1 LHHADA
7 ILDCWRALMVAF
19 PLSRLLNSPDLADSG
34 VDHPKRTLMEA
45 EALPLM
51 DVVYAVARRMVGD
64 EARAEDLVQETYLR
78 AFRFSEQYQPGT
90 NCKAWLL
97 KILRSVYIDST
108 RHVQARGGSHEQLP
122 RDIHAPAERTDLAMN
137 PDQFMNVLDLM
148 VDDDIRAAMLG
159 LPDLYREAFV
169 MVVIAELPYKEAAEV
184 LGVQEGTV
192 KSRVFRA
199 CQTLKGRLWR
209 YAVDRRLAPKD
220 SPKFKAAE
228 AK

>member
-1 LHHADA
+1 MMELHLSKPLFSPDAADA
-7 ILDCWRALMVAF
+7 AIAQT
-19 PLSRLLNSPDLADSG
+19 
-34 VDHPKRTLMEA
+34 KRVQMEA

-51 DVVYAVARRMVGD
+51 DIVYAVARRMVGD

-122 RDIHAPAERTDLAMN
+122 RDIHAPAERTDLAIN
-137 PDQFMNVLDLM
+137 ADQFMNVLDLM
-148 VDDDIRAAMLG
+148 VDDDIRTAMLG

-199 CQTLKGRLWR
+199 CQSLKGRLWR
-209 YAVDRRLAPKD
+209 YAVDRRMASENIVKNIPAEL
-220 SPKFKAAE
+220 SPASG
-228 AK
+228 